1 MNRRTF
7 KPKSG
12 EGQKLDGEEI
22 ISKGSEVYEV
32 DVEDLRKVLRR
43 LRPFALV
50 SITALNGEA
59 KVDFDTIVNY
69 VDCFYSSG
77 NYESLHEV
85 IREEFQVTNGDR
97 LLPGS
102 VAAYMI
108 GSVATNDSCHP
119 ISLGSAPAPTQRKS
133 CNERVLLA
141 SYQDGGYSF
150 TPLNTI
156 ESSSCLLYLPDIV
169 QDSSFLGLCEA
180 EKTELSKLGVEK
192 VKIRGYNGRG
202 EKVNLSNGYVPLSVV
217 QTREGNLPEPAVVA
231 NQVVE
236 EARSYNLA
244 FLLLLVIIIIILFF
258 IAWKAFY

>member
-12 EGQKLDGEEI
+12 EGAKIDKEEI

-32 DVEDLRKVLRR
+32 DIDDLRSVLGK

-50 SITALNGEA
+50 PITELKGEA
-59 KVDFDTIVNY
+59 KNNFDTIVNY

-77 NYESLHEV
+77 NYESLHQV
-85 IREEFQVTNGDR
+85 IREEFEVSNGDR

-108 GSVATNDSCHP
+108 GSVATNDNCHP
-119 ISLGSAPAPTQRKS
+119 LSLGSAPPPTPYKS

-141 SYQDGGYSF
+141 SYHNGGYSF
-150 TPLNTI
+150 TCLNTI
-156 ESSSCLLYLPDIV
+156 ESSSAIVYLPDIV
-169 QDSSFLGLCEA
+169 KDSSFIGLCEE
-180 EKTELSKLGVEK
+180 EKKELANMNIDR
-192 VKIRGYNGRG
+192 VKIRGYNGQG
-202 EKVNLSNGYVPLSVV
+202 EKVNLSNGYVPLSAV
-217 QTREGNLPEPAVVA
+217 QVREGNLPEPAVV

-236 EARSYNLA
+236 ESRSYNLA
-244 FLLLLVIIIIILFF
+244 FLLLLIVIIVILFF

>member
-12 EGQKLDGEEI
+12 EGAKLDGEEI

-32 DVEDLRKVLRR
+32 DIEDLRRVLRR

-59 KVDFDTIVNY
+59 KTDFDTIVNY

-77 NYESLHEV
+77 NYESLHQV
-85 IREEFQVTNGDR
+85 IREEFEVSNGDR

-119 ISLGSAPAPTQRKS
+119 ISLGSAPAPTQQKS

-141 SYQDGGYSF
+141 SYYNGGYTF

-156 ESSSCLLYLPDIV
+156 ESSSALVYLPDIV
-169 QDSSFLGLCEA
+169 KDSSFLGLCEE
-180 EKTELSKLGVEK
+180 EKVELSRLGVDK
-192 VKIRGYNGRG
+192 VKIRGYNCQG
-202 EKVNLSNGYVPLSVV
+202 EKVNLSNGYIPLSTV
-217 QTREGNLPEPAVVA
+217 QLREGTLPEPAA
-231 NQVVE
+231 ISQVVE
-236 EARSYNLA
+236 ESRSYNLA
-244 FLLLLVIIIIILFF
+244 FLLLLIVIIAILFF

>member
-12 EGQKLDGEEI
+12 EGAKLDKEEI

-32 DVEDLRKVLRR
+32 DIEDLRRVLRR
-43 LRPFALV
+43 LKPFALV
-50 SITALNGEA
+50 SISGLNGES
-59 KVDFDTIVNY
+59 KNDFDTIVNY
-69 VDCFYSSG
+69 VDCFYTSG
-77 NYESLHEV
+77 NYESLHQV
-85 IREEFQVTNGDR
+85 IREEFQVSNGDK

-141 SYQDGGYSF
+141 SYNNGSYIF

-156 ESSSCLLYLPDIV
+156 ETTSALLYLPDIV
-169 QDSSFLGLCEA
+169 KDSSFLGLCEE
-180 EKTELSKLGVEK
+180 EKEELAKMGVDK
-192 VKIRGYNGRG
+192 VKIRGYNGQG
-202 EKVNLSNGYVPLSVV
+202 EKVNLSNGYIPLSTV
-217 QTREGNLPEPAVVA
+217 QVREGSLPEPVLVT
-231 NQVVE
+231 QMVE
-236 EARSYNLA
+236 ESRSYNLA
-244 FLLLLVIIIIILFF
+244 FLLLLIVIIVILFF